1 MIRIHG
7 FDWKAYG
14 ERVMPAFARWLIDSD
29 PAAAHLLFE
38 RTRFAREERFL
49 PKPMQRLRVWPR
61 ARTFVEALP
70 HGLHSRR
77 EYQLLCAVE
86 QFTPL
91 SDRYMYSHIPQLY
104 QNSDALCSIWGAIIE
119 ELCLPWNQDA
129 DPARAGGTAAN
140 QEAEPDSTLTAPVHS
155 KQSAEPVPSEMVSL
169 LNAAGLSE
177 LAREVDEQAIQA
189 EYAWGEPA
197 TPPGYHDALTA
208 YDEDAGDD
216 EETTPEG
223 AGLRGLILGQHPNTL
238 RVRGWLASIS
248 VRAMVLF
255 EYLACGRR
263 GLPFG
268 AEMGTVRTYVGY
280 LTPAEVTDL
289 ATLLQGVQPPAQ
301 SEAEDDY
308 RDFRLQLSSLR
319 KTPRLI
325 DEILPTNAREFLHA
339 VHVAELEG
347 LGLICSR
354 DA

>member
-1 MIRIHG
+1 
-7 FDWKAYG
+7 
-14 ERVMPAFARWLIDSD
+14 
-29 PAAAHLLFE
+29 
-38 RTRFAREERFL
+38 
-49 PKPMQRLRVWPR
+49 
-61 ARTFVEALP
+61 
-70 HGLHSRR
+70 
-77 EYQLLCAVE
+77 
-86 QFTPL
+86 
-91 SDRYMYSHIPQLY
+91 RYMYSHIPQLY

-119 ELCLPWNQDA
+119 ELCLPWRLDEGSTHT
-129 DPARAGGTAAN
+129 GGTSAK
-140 QEAEPDSTLTAPVHS
+140 QGAEPGPTPTTPVPS
-155 KQSAEPVPSEMVSL
+155 KQSAEPVPSEMISL

-177 LAREVDEQAIQA
+177 LAREMDEQAIQA
-189 EYAWGEPA
+189 EHTRGEPA
-197 TPPGYHDALTA
+197 TPPGYHDTLTA

-216 EETTPEG
+216 EEATPEVP
-223 AGLRGLILGQHPNTL
+223 GLRGLILGQHPNTL
-238 RVRGWLASIS
+238 RVRGWLAGIS
-248 VRAMVLF
+248 VRAMALF

-268 AEMGTVRTYVGY
+268 SELGTYVGY

-325 DEILPTNAREFLHA
+325 DEILPTNAGEFLHA

>member
-1 MIRIHG
+1 MAIRIHG
-7 FDWKAYG
+7 FDWTAYG
-14 ERVMPAFARWLIDSD
+14 ERVMPAFAHWLIDSD

-77 EYQLLCAVE
+77 EYQLLCSVE

-119 ELCLPWNQDA
+119 ELCLPWSQNTG
-129 DPARAGGTAAN
+129 PARAGETAAN
-140 QEAEPDSTLTAPVHS
+140 QGVDPDPTLTMPVPGKPNAEPI
-155 KQSAEPVPSEMVSL
+155 PSEMVSL
-169 LNAAGLSE
+169 LNAAGLTE
-177 LAREVDEQAIQA
+177 LAREVDEQAVQA
-189 EYAWGEPA
+189 EHPLGEPA

-208 YDEDAGDD
+208 YDEDAD
-216 EETTPEG
+216 EDKEVAREAPNLH
-223 AGLRGLILGQHPNTL
+223 GLVLGQHPNTL
-238 RVRGWLASIS
+238 RVRGWLAGIS
-248 VRAMVLF
+248 VRAMALF

-268 AEMGTVRTYVGY
+268 SEMGTDVGY

-289 ATLLQGVQPPAQ
+289 VALLQGVQPPAQ

-339 VHVAELEG
+339 VHIAELEG